1 MPQSMVGQLRLK
13 IEAVGKEFEL
23 PRKDNE
29 TAGKECGPSIID
41 NEVARNE
48 FEPSRFEVTRKEVR
62 R

>member
-1 MPQSMVGQLRLK
+1 MK
-13 IEAVGKEFEL
+13 IEAIGKEFEL

-29 TAGKECGPSIID
+29 TTGKECGPSIID